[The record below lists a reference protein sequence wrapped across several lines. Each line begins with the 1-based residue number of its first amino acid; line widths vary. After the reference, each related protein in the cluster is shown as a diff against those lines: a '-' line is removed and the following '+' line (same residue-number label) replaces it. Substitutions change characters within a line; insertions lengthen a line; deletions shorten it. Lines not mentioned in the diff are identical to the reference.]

1 MEVRDEQAS
10 GKERVKLIKKKK
22 KKLRNHYH
30 KIKKIGHIMK
40 GEKVKGS
47 RRDTWVGGISLL
59 EC

>member
-1 MEVRDEQAS
+1 MSRPRAK
-10 GKERVKLIKKKK
+10 KELNSLKKKK

-30 KIKKIGHIMK
+30 KIQKSGHLLK